1 MCRRKKFLQLFQ
13 QCCVLREYELSYHLP
28 MARNP
33 DRMKNILRILNPT
46 TWSLNPTSGGIYLV
60 APPSGYSLTP
70 APPSKSK

>member
-1 MCRRKKFLQLFQ
+1 
-13 QCCVLREYELSYHLP
+13 